1 MNKFYPVEEKFM
13 VGSGGY
19 ILPRRAT
26 KGSAAYDFY
35 STESAVLHPNEK
47 HMFYTNVKASM
58 KPDIVLVLN
67 VRSSMGVKSDII
79 IANIQGWIDMDYYSN
94 ESNDGNIIICLK
106 NTGDKPYVVSPGDR
120 IGQGMFLK
128 FETTEDDNTTDTR
141 TGGVGSTGK

>member
-1 MNKFYPVEEKFM
+1 MKNKFYPVDEKFM

-35 STESAVLHPNEK
+35 STESVVLHPGEK
-47 HMFYTNVKASM
+47 HVFYTNVKASM
-58 KPDIVLVLN
+58 KPDIVLVLA
-67 VRSSMGVKSDII
+67 VRSSMGVKFDIVP
-79 IANIQGWIDMDYYSN
+79 ANIFPIIDGDYFSN

-106 NTGDKPYVVSPGDR
+106 NMGDKPYIVNPGDR

-128 FETTEDDNTTDTR
+128 FETTEDDDTTAVR
-141 TGGVGSTGK
+141 IGGVGST

>member
-1 MNKFYPVEEKFM
+1 MVNKFYPVEEKFM

-35 STESAVLHPNEK
+35 STESAVLHPGEK

-58 KPDIVLVLN
+58 KPDIVLVLA
-67 VRSSMGVKSDII
+67 VRSSMGIKSDIVL
-79 IANIQGWIDMDYYSN
+79 ANIFPIIDQDYYSN

-106 NTGDKPYVVSPGDR
+106 NMGDKPYVVNPGDR

-128 FETTEDDNTTDTR
+128 FETTEDDDATAIR
-141 TGGVGSTGK
+141 TGGVGST

>member
-1 MNKFYPVEEKFM
+1 MKNKFYPVEEKFM

-35 STESAVLHPNEK
+35 STESAVLHPGEK

-58 KPDIVLVLN
+58 KPDIVLVLA
-67 VRSSMGVKSDII
+67 VRSSMGVKSDIVP
-79 IANIQGWIDMDYYSN
+79 ANIFPIIDGDYFSN

-106 NTGDKPYVVSPGDR
+106 NMGDKPYIVNPGDR

-128 FETTEDDNTTDTR
+128 FETTEDDDATAIR
-141 TGGVGSTGK
+141 TGGVGST